1 MIRRLILKSFPLIL
15 MLLTLPGLGQ
25 AQAEKTLLVTKVA
38 FGPDGNAK
46 VSYDTKGLTGQAADS
61 NKIETALVF
70 YAFAM
75 NKLDSDSGKALINQV
90 QAAVG
95 KIATEQGMVRAEI
108 LKGNPLL
115 KPLQTAPAEQTL
127 ELVFT
132 ELPGKGNGLELKPE
146 TLDSKFLAPAVLYI
160 FQDQIKALSESGLR
174 LMVLAMGGMNKWYR
188 EIGQASDAASVAKAP
203 AYALNLA
210 VDILE
215 KLSGKKK
222 TP

>member
-1 MIRRLILKSFPLIL
+1 M
-15 MLLTLPGLGQ
+15 
-25 AQAEKTLLVTKVA
+25 
-38 FGPDGNAK
+38 
-46 VSYDTKGLTGQAADS
+46 
-61 NKIETALVF
+61 
-70 YAFAM
+70 
-75 NKLDSDSGKALINQV
+75 
-90 QAAVG
+90 
-95 KIATEQGMVRAEI
+95 
-108 LKGNPLL
+108 
-115 KPLQTAPAEQTL
+115 KPA
-127 ELVFT
+127 
-132 ELPGKGNGLELKPE
+132 

-188 EIGQASDAASVAKAP
+188 EIGKASDSNSVAKAP